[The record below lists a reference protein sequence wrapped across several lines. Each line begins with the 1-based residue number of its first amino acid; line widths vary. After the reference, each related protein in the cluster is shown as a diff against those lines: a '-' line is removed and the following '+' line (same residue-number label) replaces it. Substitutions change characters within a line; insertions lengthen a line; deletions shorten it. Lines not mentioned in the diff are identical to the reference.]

1 MSTVL
6 LVEDDLA
13 NRAVI
18 EDIFQFD
25 DVGAELACV
34 DSGEKAM
41 LVIPKLQP
49 ILILMDIRLPGISG
63 LEVTR
68 TLKTES
74 GSKDIPIWAITAYA
88 MSEDKDKALAAGCD
102 EYITKPINSGALREK
117 IRKLISPAW
126 QLPKS
131 RQDLYKA
138 PYR

>member
-117 IRKLISPAW
+117 IRKLISEQAAVAG
-126 QLPKS
+126 
-131 RQDLYKA
+131 R
-138 PYR
+138 